1 MTISCPVCVKAVL
14 DSEDGLNCDGDC
26 KRWFHRECIK
36 MNKTEYN
43 KLSVDCNIKW
53 LCTRTDCITASSTP
67 MTLLSSQMA
76 SVLSKLDVLLDKV
89 NKIDSISKDV
99 AEIRLEVSAVS
110 SSLANLEPRVAAAED
125 KVQTIVQNLTNVSTK
140 VKSQEDRLA
149 TLESQSSSDS
159 SLASTIEEINQRKL
173 RAKNIMVFGLGES
186 AKGTAGD
193 RTSDDLAKL
202 RTILSAIDPTLDV
215 NTFKLFRV
223 GKGSRNKPRPIKVI
237 VGCEASVQKI
247 TKTATKERLNCLG
260 DEFSNVSIGRDRTKL
275 ETAHLNSLRA
285 ELSRRSDTG
294 EVNLTIKYIN
304 GIPKII
310 QSKND

>member
-1 MTISCPVCVKAVL
+1 MTITCPVCVKAVL

-43 KLSVDCNIKW
+43 RLSSDSNIKW

-67 MTLLSSQMA
+67 MALLSSQMA

-89 NKIDSISKDV
+89 DKIDSISKDV
-99 AEIRLEVSAVS
+99 AEIRTEVSALS
-110 SSLANLEPRVAAAED
+110 SSLALLEPRVSAAENN
-125 KVQTIVQNLTNVSTK
+125 VETISQNLTSISSK
-140 VKSQEDRLA
+140 VNSQEDRLA

-159 SLASTIEEINQRKL
+159 SLVSTIEEINQRKM

-186 AKGTAGD
+186 VKGTAKD
-193 RTSDDLAKL
+193 RTNDDVAKL

-215 NTFKLFRV
+215 NTFKLLRV
-223 GKGSRNKPRPIKVI
+223 GKSSRNKPRPIKVI

-247 TKTATKERLNCLG
+247 TKTATRELLVGLG
-260 DEFSNVSIGRDRTKL
+260 DEFSHVSIGRDRTKL
-275 ETAHLNSLRA
+275 EAAHLNSLRA
-285 ELSRRSDTG
+285 ELSRRSDSG
-294 EVNLTIKYIN
+294 EENLTIKYIN

-310 QSKND
+310 HSKND